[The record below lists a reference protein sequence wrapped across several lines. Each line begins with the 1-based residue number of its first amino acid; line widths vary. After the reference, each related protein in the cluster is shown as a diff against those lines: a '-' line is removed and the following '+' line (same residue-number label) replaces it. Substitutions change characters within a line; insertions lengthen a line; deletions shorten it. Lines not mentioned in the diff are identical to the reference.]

1 MLSNQQKADCM
12 SSLYEF
18 TKVMFKARKGADF
31 MCNWHHEAICNA
43 LEKVVTGQTTRLII
57 NIPPRGSKTE
67 IAVVNFIAWA
77 TGLFPNSEWI
87 HASYSKRIA
96 ANNTYNVREL
106 MSHET
111 YREIFP
117 WINIRGDSS
126 AKDEFRTSQG
136 GVIYATGS
144 EGSITGYGC
153 GSMNRHEFRGCA
165 IIDDP
170 HKAGEADSDI
180 SRQNVLEWFQTTM
193 ESRKNNPDTPII
205 VIMQRLNESDLAGWL
220 INGGNG
226 EDWETLIIPAIN
238 EDGSSFWE
246 EKFPIEM
253 LHRLEKSSPYVFAG
267 QYMQEPSP
275 KTGGHFE
282 PSKIE
287 IVDALPKGLRFIR
300 GWDLAST
307 IKKTSDYTSSTKL
320 AIDKD
325 GVTWIAEVDRF
336 KGTPDIVENTI
347 LMKAKLDKKE
357 TFISIPQDPGQA
369 GVAQKANMSKKLNG
383 YSFEFTPESGDKVS
397 RSSPFAAQVNA
408 GNVRMLKGDW
418 NEEFLSELKM
428 FPRGSH
434 DDQVDSTSRA
444 YNKALEKP
452 VSVFD
457 VLF

>member
-18 TKVMFKARKGADF
+18 TKVMFKARKGVDF

-96 ANNTYNVREL
+96 ANNTYNTREL
-106 MSHET
+106 MTHET

-144 EGSITGYGC
+144 EGRITGYGA
-153 GSMNRHEFRGCA
+153 GAMNKNEFRGC
-165 IIDDP
+165 IVVDDA

-180 SRQNVLEWFQTTM
+180 SRQNVLDWFQTTM

-205 VIMQRLNESDLAGWL
+205 VIMQRLHEQDLAGWL
-220 INGGNG
+220 LNGGNG
-226 EDWETLIIPAIN
+226 EEWETLIIPAIN
-238 EDGSSFWE
+238 DDGSSFWE

-253 LHRLEKSSPYVFAG
+253 LRRLERSNPYVFAG
-267 QYMQEPSP
+267 QYLQLPAP
-275 KTGGHFE
+275 KDGGTFK
-282 PSKIE
+282 PANIQ
-287 IVDALPKGLRFIR
+287 IIDALPHGIKWIR

-307 IKKTSDYTSSTKL
+307 VKKTSDYTSSTKL
-320 AIDKD
+320 GIKD
-325 GVTWIAEVDRF
+325 GVTYIAEVHRF
-336 KGTPDIVENTI
+336 KGTPDEVENTI
-347 LMKAKLDKKE
+347 TQKANLDGRD
-357 TFISIPQDPGQA
+357 TLISLPQDPGQA
-369 GVAQKANMSKKLNG
+369 GVYQKNALSRALSG
-383 YSFEFTPESGDKVS
+383 YTFEFTPESGDKQT
-397 RSSPFAAQVNA
+397 RASPFASQVNV
-408 GNVRMLKGDW
+408 GNVKMLRGEW
-418 NEEFLSELKM
+418 NDEFIKEMQM
-428 FPRGSH
+428 FPNGKH
-434 DDQVDSTSRA
+434 DDMIDSTSRA
-444 YNKALEKP
+444 YNKASSKP
-452 VSVFD
+452 LSAFD

>member
-1 MLSNQQKADCM
+1 
-12 SSLYEF
+12 
-18 TKVMFKARKGADF
+18 MFKARKGVDF

-96 ANNTYNVREL
+96 ANNTYNTREL

-117 WINIRGDSS
+117 WINIRGDSA

-144 EGSITGYGC
+144 EGSITGFGA
-153 GSMNRHEFRGCA
+153 GGMNRHEFRGC
-165 IIDDP
+165 IVVDDP
-170 HKAGEADSDI
+170 HKAGEADSDV
-180 SRQNVLEWFQTTM
+180 SRQNVLDWFQTTM

-205 VIMQRLNESDLAGWL
+205 VIMQRLHESDLAGWL

-226 EDWETLIIPAIN
+226 EEWETLIIPAIN
-238 EDGSSFWE
+238 DDGTSFWE

-253 LHRLEKSSPYVFAG
+253 LRRLERANPYVFAG
-267 QYMQEPSP
+267 QYLQLPAP
-275 KTGGHFE
+275 KDGGTFK
-282 PSKIE
+282 PANIQ
-287 IVDALPKGLRFIR
+287 IVDALPSGIKWIR

-307 IKKTSDYTSSTKL
+307 VKKTSDYTSSTKL
-320 AIDKD
+320 GIKD
-325 GVTWIAEVDRF
+325 GITYIAEVHRF
-336 KGTPDIVENTI
+336 KGTPDEVEATI
-347 LMKAKLDKKE
+347 KQKAQLDGYD
-357 TFISIPQDPGQA
+357 TVTSLPQDPGQA
-369 GVAQKANMSKKLNG
+369 GVYQKAALSRALSG
-383 YSFEFTPESGDKVS
+383 FSFEFTPESGDKQT
-397 RSSPFAAQVNA
+397 RASPFASQVNV
-408 GNVRMLKGDW
+408 GNVRILRGEW
-418 NEEFLSELKM
+418 NEEFLKEMQL
-428 FPRGSH
+428 FPNGVH
-434 DDQVDSTSRA
+434 DDMIDSTSRA
-444 YNKALEKP
+444 YNKAAGKP
-452 VSVFD
+452 LTAFD

>member
-18 TKVMFKARKGADF
+18 TKVMFKARKGVDF
-31 MCNWHHEAICNA
+31 MCNWHHEVICNA

-96 ANNTYNVREL
+96 SNNTYNAREL
-106 MSHET
+106 MTHET

-117 WINIRGDSS
+117 WIDIRSDSS
-126 AKDEFRTSQG
+126 AKDEFRTTAG

-153 GSMNRHEFRGCA
+153 GGMNRNEFRGCA
-165 IIDDP
+165 IVDDP
-170 HKAGEADSDI
+170 HKAGEADSDV
-180 SRQNVLEWFQTTM
+180 SRQNVLDWFQTTM

-205 VIMQRLNESDLAGWL
+205 VIMQRLHEEDLAGWL

-226 EDWETLIIPAIN
+226 EGWEVVTIPAYN
-238 EDGSSFWE
+238 DNHVSFWE

-253 LHRLEKSSPYVFAG
+253 LERLERTNPYVFAG
-267 QYMQEPSP
+267 QYLQLPAP
-275 KTGGHFE
+275 KNGGTFK
-282 PSKIE
+282 PANIQ
-287 IVDALPKGLRFIR
+287 IIDALPHGIKWIR

-307 IKKTSDYTSSTKL
+307 VKKTSDYTSSTKL
-320 AIDKD
+320 GIKD
-325 GVTWIAEVDRF
+325 GVTYIAEVHRF
-336 KGTPDIVENTI
+336 KGTPDEVENTI
-347 LMKAKLDKKE
+347 VQKANLDGRD
-357 TFISIPQDPGQA
+357 TLISLPQDPGQA
-369 GVAQKANMSKKLNG
+369 GVYQKNALSRALSG
-383 YSFEFTPESGDKVS
+383 YTFEFTPESGDKQT
-397 RSSPFAAQVNA
+397 RASPFASQVNV
-408 GNVRMLKGDW
+408 GNVKMLRGEW
-418 NEEFLSELKM
+418 NDEFIKEMQM
-428 FPRGSH
+428 FPNGKH
-434 DDQVDSTSRA
+434 DDMIDSTSRA
-444 YNKALEKP
+444 YNKASSKP
-452 VSVFD
+452 LSAFD

>member
-1 MLSNQQKADCM
+1 MNPEQIADCQ
-12 SSLYEF
+12 SDLLAF
-18 TKVMFKARKGADF
+18 TRTMFRARKGTNLKE
-31 MCNWHHEAICNA
+31 NWHQRAICDA
-43 LEKVVTGQTTRLII
+43 LEKVVLGKTKRLII
-57 NIPPRGSKTE
+57 NIPPRSGKTE

-77 TGLFPNSEWI
+77 TGIYPDSEWI
-87 HASYSKRIA
+87 HASYSKRLA
-96 ANNTYNVREL
+96 TNNAYGVREV
-106 MSHET
+106 MRHEV
-111 YREIFP
+111 YQEIFP
-117 WINIRGDSS
+117 WVKIRDDSS
-126 AKDEFRTSQG
+126 AKDEFRTNCG

-144 EGSITGYGC
+144 EGSITG
-153 GSMNRHEFRGCA
+153 RGAGGMSGRFQGA
-165 IIDDP
+165 IVIDDP
-170 HKAGEADSDI
+170 HKPGEANSDI
-180 SRQNVLEWFQTTM
+180 MRQNVIDWFSTTM
-193 ESRKNNPDTPII
+193 ESRKNSQETPII
-205 VIMQRLNESDLAGWL
+205 LIKQRLHESDLSGWL

-226 EDWETLIIPAIN
+226 EEWETVIIPAIN
-238 EDGSSFWE
+238 EDGTSFWE
-246 EKFPIEM
+246 RQFPLEM
-253 LHRLEKSSPYVFAG
+253 LERLERTNPYVFAG
-267 QYMQEPSP
+267 QYLQLPSP

-369 GVAQKANMSKKLNG
+369 GVAQKASMSKKLNG
-383 YSFEFTPESGDKVS
+383 YNFEFTPESGDKVS